1 MLEIPLVSDV
11 CALMARVFN
20 VAVSSGELLTSFTI
34 VDVMV
39 PSPEVADLPSDVAL
53 LS

>member
-1 MLEIPLVSDV
+1 MLEIPLVSGV
-11 CALMARVFN
+11 CASMARAFN

-39 PSPEVADLPSDVAL
+39 PSPEVTVLPPDVAL